1 MFSTARI
8 VCTIATG
15 LVYTIELDMPR
26 VLVQTAKISKMSSIP
41 KINESPTTPLIKISA
56 YPTDRLIEPFAYAY
70 LIFGLAI
77 PIQISQ
83 QLTPQPTKLL
93 QIPKRIRMPPQKP
106 ILIIH
111 QTIYQP
117 KLIMA

>member
-1 MFSTARI
+1 
-8 VCTIATG
+8 
-15 LVYTIELDMPR
+15 
-26 VLVQTAKISKMSSIP
+26 MSSIP

-56 YPTDRLIEPFAYAY
+56 YPTDCLIEPFACAD

-93 QIPKRIRMPPQKP
+93 QIPKRMRMPPQQP
-106 ILIIH
+106 ILTIH

>member
-1 MFSTARI
+1 
-8 VCTIATG
+8 VC
-15 LVYTIELDMPR
+15 TIELDVPR
-26 VLVQTAKISKMSSIP
+26 VLVQTAKISKTSSIP

-56 YPTDRLIEPFAYAY
+56 YHTDCLIEPFTCAD
-70 LIFGLAI
+70 LIFGLAT

-83 QLTPQPTKLL
+83 QLTPQLANLL
-93 QIPKRIRMPPQKP
+93 QIPKRIRMPSQKP

>member
-1 MFSTARI
+1 
-8 VCTIATG
+8 
-15 LVYTIELDMPR
+15 
-26 VLVQTAKISKMSSIP
+26 VLVQTAKISKMSPIS
-41 KINESPTTPLIKISA
+41 KINESPTTPLIEISA
-56 YPTDRLIEPFAYAY
+56 YPTDCLIEPFACAD

-77 PIQISQ
+77 PVQISQ
-83 QLTPQPTKLL
+83 QLTPQTTKLL
-93 QIPKRIRMPPQKP
+93 QIPKRIRMPPQQP